1 MYPSLSYTHANF
13 YYTDNNIHVMVTIDT
28 SLLHIPSLEAGSCVG
43 TEAVA

>member
-1 MYPSLSYTHANF
+1 MKLKLEAHVHIH

-28 SLLHIPSLEAGSCVG
+28 SLLHIPSLEADSCVG